1 MSRSQFI
8 AFVDLAAGRAP
19 AISFPAIP
27 GGQPV
32 LGVQA
37 WDGWGLLGEGA
48 TRTGRHQ
55 TGEHE
60 AVQQRAGPSRPP
72 SAYAGGAWAA
82 PGGQRRR
89 STAHLTGKV
98 TVAWGL
104 HMGSMAHRRGVV
116 EVEDTLSL

>member
-1 MSRSQFI
+1 MSRGQFI
-8 AFVDLAAGRAP
+8 ALVDLAAGRTP
-19 AISFPAIP
+19 AIPFPAIP
-27 GGQPV
+27 GGQTV
-32 LGVQA
+32 LGAQA
-37 WDGWGLLGEGA
+37 WDGWCLLGDGA
-48 TRTGRHQ
+48 ARTGRHQ

-60 AVQQRAGPSRPP
+60 AVQQRAGPSRPA
-72 SAYAGGAWAA
+72 SSYAGVSWAA

-116 EVEDTLSL
+116 EVEDALSL